1 MWEALSAPP
10 PPGPR
15 LRPRRG
21 EGGGCGCIFAER
33 VLWLRRARGGY
44 WPRCP
49 PGSHSLRV
57 ALARGSTSRPALRA
71 AQPGGPPRPPPS
83 AGRAGGVVRAARVT
97 ARSSRGASTG
107 LSVTAP
113 NALRAQSAAGRQP
126 WRSDVLGALAS
137 VRARPLT
144 TRVRALVATS
154 LLSTQRQWTREPPRR
169 STVGAAPVAAD
180 AGLGRVDARGRR
192 CSWPGSGLCP
202 GRGHLRFQSRMR
214 GPAASLLRLGTGAHV
229 ESQQDR
235 QRGPRLSWW
244 PQVLDEGS
252 KSHPLQTFLPR
263 FQDVFWG
270 CNSVWRLTPAGV
282 GVGTP
287 PTLVVQQD
295 HYHVSQKCWV
305 DSCSAVNTSH
315 ICLGWAGMHLPSL
328 QPWTL

>member
-1 MWEALSAPP
+1 MHLCRKSTLVAAGRGAGAGPAVLLAPSLCAL
-10 PPGPR
+10 R
-15 LRPRRG
+15 LPAVPRRVPLY
-21 EGGGCGCIFAER
+21 AQR
-33 VLWLRRARGGY
+33 SRA
-44 WPRCP
+44 
-49 PGSHSLRV
+49 
-57 ALARGSTSRPALRA
+57 
-71 AQPGGPPRPPPS
+71 PRPPPS

-126 WRSDVLGALAS
+126 WQSDVLGALAS

-154 LLSTQRQWTREPPRR
+154 LLSTRRQWTREPPRR

-214 GPAASLLRLGTGAHV
+214 GPAAYLLPLGTGAHV

-235 QRGPRLSWW
+235 QRGPRLSRW

-263 FQDVFWG
+263 FQDDF
-270 CNSVWRLTPAGV
+270 
-282 GVGTP
+282 
-287 PTLVVQQD
+287 
-295 HYHVSQKCWV
+295 
-305 DSCSAVNTSH
+305 
-315 ICLGWAGMHLPSL
+315 LGL
-328 QPWTL
+328 

>member
-1 MWEALSAPP
+1 MQKEYFGCGGHRAGAGPAVLPAPTLCAL
-10 PPGPR
+10 R
-15 LRPRRG
+15 LPAVPRRSLLYAQRSRG
-21 EGGGCGCIFAER
+21 APAPSQRGAGRGCG
-33 VLWLRRARGGY
+33 
-44 WPRCP
+44 
-49 PGSHSLRV
+49 
-57 ALARGSTSRPALRA
+57 
-71 AQPGGPPRPPPS
+71 
-83 AGRAGGVVRAARVT
+83 AGGTSDSAL
-97 ARSSRGASTG
+97 RSSRGASTG

-113 NALRAQSAAGRQP
+113 NALCAQSAAGRQP

-154 LLSTQRQWTREPPRR
+154 LLSTRRQWTREPPRR

-192 CSWPGSGLCP
+192 CSWPRSGLCP

-214 GPAASLLRLGTGAHV
+214 GPAASLLCLGTGAHV

-263 FQDVFWG
+263 FQDVF
-270 CNSVWRLTPAGV
+270 
-282 GVGTP
+282 
-287 PTLVVQQD
+287 
-295 HYHVSQKCWV
+295 
-305 DSCSAVNTSH
+305 
-315 ICLGWAGMHLPSL
+315 LGL
-328 QPWTL
+328 

>member
-1 MWEALSAPP
+1 MWEVLSAPP

-33 VLWLRRARGGY
+33 VLWLRRARGGC
-44 WPRCP
+44 WLAPLPSWLPVSARCACPRFHVA
-49 PGSHSLRV
+49 PGSTRS
-57 ALARGSTSRPALRA
+57 A
-71 AQPGGPPRPPPS
+71 AGGPPRPPPS

-113 NALRAQSAAGRQP
+113 NALRAQSAAGCQP

-154 LLSTQRQWTREPPRR
+154 LLSTRRQWTREPPRR
-169 STVGAAPVAAD
+169 STVGAAPVAAE

-202 GRGHLRFQSRMR
+202 GRGHLRFQSRIR
-214 GPAASLLRLGTGAHV
+214 GLSSFYSPFGHGCTCGIAAGQAERSKALLVASGTG
-229 ESQQDR
+229 
-235 QRGPRLSWW
+235 
-244 PQVLDEGS
+244 
-252 KSHPLQTFLPR
+252 
-263 FQDVFWG
+263 
-270 CNSVWRLTPAGV
+270 
-282 GVGTP
+282 
-287 PTLVVQQD
+287 
-295 HYHVSQKCWV
+295 
-305 DSCSAVNTSH
+305 
-315 ICLGWAGMHLPSL
+315 
-328 QPWTL
+328 